1 MYSWQTLRTG
11 ESKMMSVA
19 RPTTWWDALQSSWI
33 YLAKCMNT
41 RSLRLQAWFWEWIRC
56 SQVQYVFFVK
66 VLWHKICDSRVPCQ
80 LCASKT
86 WMVTTTSPVQN
97 LMVPK
102 ASGKKCRL
110 LGYNYK
116 WSWLQHVFKPCQIS
130 FNFSQLYS
138 VLKMVSIC
146 VVQSFLTDIIVFSKW
161 F

>member
-1 MYSWQTLRTG
+1 MANPENWRVKDDVRRLTYNLMRCPAELMDLLGQMYEHTKPEIAGLILRMDSMFPST
-11 ESKMMSVA
+11 V
-19 RPTTWWDALQSSWI
+19 
-33 YLAKCMNT
+33 C
-41 RSLRLQAWFWEWIRC
+41 
-56 SQVQYVFFVK
+56 FFVK